1 MSVSVKRLEKAL
13 SAVIT
18 KAPIIPVKTEQGI
31 IVGNVLIES
40 CENLKNLWQHDQL
53 VYPHVNLNVVAIKLA
68 NVLAKQGRVQKSNEL
83 YAIDQD
89 YGRWLLDSQYHYKNY
104 QKSKLNKDYDRA
116 DVLWARY
123 CESHDRCRDA
133 KQKAERLS
141 VL

>member
-1 MSVSVKRLEKAL
+1 MSVSIKRLEKTL

-31 IVGNVLIES
+31 LVGNVLIES
-40 CENLKNLWQHDQL
+40 CDNLKNLWQNNRI
-53 VYPHVNLNVVAIKLA
+53 VYSHINLNVVAIKLA
-68 NVLAKQGRVQKSNEL
+68 NVLAKQGQVQKNNEL
-83 YAIDQD
+83 YAIDQE
-89 YGRWLLDSQYHYKNY
+89 YGRWLLDSQHHYKNY
-104 QKSKLNKDYDRA
+104 QRSKLIKDYDRA
-116 DVLWARY
+116 DVFWARY